1 MDQGAAWLLWLTSQA
16 EYGSTTKQPVK
27 QQEHTTTSGHLQ
39 MTVIALERLPQ
50 QFLSMRI
57 CKQAKQV
64 NSCLN
69 YKCPAILLQAP
80 QQQLWGKRSTPTQ
93 DQFQEASSC
102 VHKRAE
108 IQHGLIFQASPCH
121 FSKEMR
127 HLEILELLVHLDESA
142 MWSSAKDKEQTCI
155 QALITHDG
163 TEVLLL
169 PLSPLS
175 TATKDR
181 INRISVLM
189 MNRNECNML
198 DLSDVNTCEKKYKR
212 LTLPQCS

>member
-1 MDQGAAWLLWLTSQA
+1 
-16 EYGSTTKQPVK
+16 
-27 QQEHTTTSGHLQ
+27 
-39 MTVIALERLPQ
+39 
-50 QFLSMRI
+50 
-57 CKQAKQV
+57 
-64 NSCLN
+64 
-69 YKCPAILLQAP
+69 
-80 QQQLWGKRSTPTQ
+80 
-93 DQFQEASSC
+93 
-102 VHKRAE
+102 
-108 IQHGLIFQASPCH
+108 
-121 FSKEMR
+121 MR